1 MNESITA
8 SEITYATTTPR
19 DETIATIFVTV
30 SSATLKATSNE
41 DIKEAKESQNFLD
54 DNLRFQSNHITPFV
68 IIDVITAVIKA
79 VIKLEITVCQFLTGA
94 LFNPEISFS

>member
-1 MNESITA
+1 
-8 SEITYATTTPR
+8 
-19 DETIATIFVTV
+19 VTV

-79 VIKLEITVCQFLTGA
+79 VIKLEITVCQFLAGA